1 MFMRTENAGRRRLK
15 ILSSQNRELATLMRM
30 GIAQKKKIDEN
41 AEFPTFGVPKGA
53 TRVGELEYLGSK
65 LPNLGVLVEHYT
77 GTDENKDYFYVMA
90 PTSISDGR
98 QCVPVMTS
106 ELTVSP
112 LTERLVE
119 LV

>member
-1 MFMRTENAGRRRLK
+1 
-15 ILSSQNRELATLMRM
+15 MRM

-53 TRVGELEYLGSK
+53 TRVGEPEYLGSK

>member
-1 MFMRTENAGRRRLK
+1 MFLNLQRTRYTYENGNCTK
-15 ILSSQNRELATLMRM
+15 E
-30 GIAQKKKIDEN
+30 KIDEN
-41 AEFPTFGVPKGA
+41 VEFPSFGVPKGA
-53 TRVGELEYLGSK
+53 TRVGEPEYLGSK
-65 LPNLGVLVEHYT
+65 LPNLGVLVEHYN